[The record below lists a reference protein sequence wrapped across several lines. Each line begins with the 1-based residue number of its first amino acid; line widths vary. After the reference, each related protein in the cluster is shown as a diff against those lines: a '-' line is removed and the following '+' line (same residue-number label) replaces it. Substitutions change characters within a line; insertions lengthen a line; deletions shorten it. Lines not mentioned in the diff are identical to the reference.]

1 MLNNLYLILLMER
14 YRPHVITKSGKL
26 LLLGHVIW
34 NIAEGRSNERP
45 SDIGNPHFLQNENK
59 NNTPLQTS
67 TPFINKQ
74 KPFQKRI
81 LIIDDDPD
89 ITLTF
94 KAGLEDNSKEF
105 QVYTYNDPMSL
116 LGEFK
121 PNFYDLILI
130 DINLPY
136 LNGFELCQRIL
147 EVDLNVKVCFV
158 TAGEIN
164 EQALRELYPNIGM
177 GCFIQKPVTM
187 DYLSKRLLAEL
198 D

>member
-1 MLNNLYLILLMER
+1 LAKQANLWSVGLEQEKEKPNDRFEDNDAHFPLIHTNNN
-14 YRPHVITKSGKL
+14 P
-26 LLLGHVIW
+26 
-34 NIAEGRSNERP
+34 RSQDTRC
-45 SDIGNPHFLQNENK
+45 S
-59 NNTPLQTS
+59 TS
-67 TPFINKQ
+67 TSTSFSLSTITGTRRQN
-74 KPFQKRI
+74 PFQKRI

-94 KAGLEDNSKEF
+94 KAGLENNSKEF
-105 QVYTYNDPMSL
+105 QVYTYNDPISL

-121 PNFYDLILI
+121 PNFYDLVLI

-147 EVDLNVKVCFV
+147 EIDVNIRVCFV

-177 GCFIQKPVTM
+177 GCFIQKPVTI

>member
-1 MLNNLYLILLMER
+1 LR
-14 YRPHVITKSGKL
+14 K
-26 LLLGHVIW
+26 
-34 NIAEGRSNERP
+34 RSNDNDAHVP
-45 SDIGNPHFLQNENK
+45 LIHNNNPHSQD
-59 NNTPLQTS
+59 QSTS
-67 TPFINKQ
+67 TSFSSTITSTRQQN
-74 KPFQKRI
+74 RSGRRV
-81 LIIDDDPD
+81 LIVDDDPD

-105 QVYTYNDPMSL
+105 QVYTYNDPISL

-147 EVDLNVKVCFV
+147 EVDLNVKVCFI

-177 GCFIQKPVTM
+177 GCFIQKPITI

>member
-1 MLNNLYLILLMER
+1 LVKQAQLCATGLEQEKEKPNDRFEDNDARFPLIHNNNNA
-14 YRPHVITKSGKL
+14 HSQDT
-26 LLLGHVIW
+26 
-34 NIAEGRSNERP
+34 RS
-45 SDIGNPHFLQNENK
+45 S
-59 NNTPLQTS
+59 TS
-67 TPFINKQ
+67 TSLGSSVTGTGRQ
-74 KPFQKRI
+74 KSFGKRI

-105 QVYTYNDPMSL
+105 QVYTYNDPISL

-147 EVDLNVKVCFV
+147 EIDLNVKVCFI

-177 GCFIQKPVTM
+177 GCFIQKPVTI
-187 DYLSKRLLAEL
+187 DYLAKRLLAEL
-198 D
+198 E